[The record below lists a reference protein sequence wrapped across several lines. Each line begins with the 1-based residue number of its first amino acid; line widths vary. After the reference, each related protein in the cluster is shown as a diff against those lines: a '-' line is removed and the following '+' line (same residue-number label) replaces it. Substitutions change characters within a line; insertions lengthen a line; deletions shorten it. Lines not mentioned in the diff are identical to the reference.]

1 MPAQLNFSHAGTE
14 KKLLVVQKYLERF
27 LQVMSKQDYAQTVYI
42 DAFAGTGTI
51 PFSQSGGLL
60 KELIDA
66 DEFSVGSALRATNL
80 TRRFSSYKFIEKS
93 RQKLDE
99 LENAINKQ
107 ISPPTNVEYIR
118 GDANEELL
126 KLCPMLTKP
135 NVRAVV
141 FLDPFGNQVD
151 WWTLDALAR
160 TQHVDLWYLFPAM
173 LGVYRQIGNEGAKM
187 TPEQTASLNSLFGPH
202 DWKKAFI
209 KTEKSWELFGTNEHE
224 EKIANVNDITRFMID
239 CLETIFKGGV
249 LKKWLP
255 LGRNGAHWYSLIFAM
270 ANPSPNAKKAGHAIA
285 NHIMTSS

>member
-1 MPAQLNFSHAGTE
+1 MPTQLRFSHAGTE
-14 KKLLVVQKYLERF
+14 KKLLVVQKYLEQF
-27 LQVMSKQDYAQTVYI
+27 LQVMSKQAYAQTIYI

-99 LENAINKQ
+99 LGNAINKQ

-187 TPEQTASLNSLFGPH
+187 TPEQIASLNSLFGPH

-239 CLETIFKGGV
+239 CLEKIFKGGV
-249 LKKWLP
+249 LKNWLP

-270 ANPSPNAKKAGHAIA
+270 ANPSENAKKAGHAIA